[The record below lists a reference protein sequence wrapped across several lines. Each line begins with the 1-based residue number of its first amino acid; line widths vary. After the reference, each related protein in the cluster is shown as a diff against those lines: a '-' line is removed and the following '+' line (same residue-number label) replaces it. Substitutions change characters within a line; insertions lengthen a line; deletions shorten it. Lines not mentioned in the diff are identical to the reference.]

1 MGGPISS
8 GGASGRPGSR
18 RSRLEGAE
26 SLLAWDYN
34 PVITKTIAFIKDVRS
49 ELSQVSWPT
58 FGQLL
63 DSTRVVLVT
72 MVLLS
77 AIIGLFDL
85 VCARLISWI
94 IR

>member
-1 MGGPISS
+1 MGFHS
-8 GGASGRPGSR
+8 
-18 RSRLEGAE
+18 
-26 SLLAWDYN
+26 
-34 PVITKTIAFIKDVRS
+34 VITKTITFIKDVKS

-58 FGQLL
+58 LEQLL
-63 DSTRVVLVT
+63 ESTKVVLVAI
-72 MVLLS
+72 VLLS